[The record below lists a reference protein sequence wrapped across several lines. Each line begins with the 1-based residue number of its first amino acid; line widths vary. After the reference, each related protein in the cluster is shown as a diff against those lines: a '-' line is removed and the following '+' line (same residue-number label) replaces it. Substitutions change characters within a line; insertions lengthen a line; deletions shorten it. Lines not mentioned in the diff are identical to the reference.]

1 MEVRS
6 VTNPGQAGTN
16 AGSTVVPNQA
26 NNPVP
31 AAVASNNHVS
41 KAKTQEKQQQQQKR
55 RKRPGKVKTTLP
67 LVKSKES
74 DKNDEV

>member
-41 KAKTQEKQQQQQKR
+41 KAKTQEKQQQKR